1 MNSTILDSFPT
12 DTLGSIVS
20 HTAISNG
27 MSGATVFSVETTQ
40 GHFVLRRYHG
50 AQKEWRRTTAI
61 QRLVAEH
68 GIAPALLY
76 VDEDNQTT
84 VSQKINGVS
93 FGSAMAAPASQQAAL
108 HSLTSILG
116 KLHAL
121 PYTNAVARN
130 LGEASQTLWTKQSQR
145 RGFVSWAANLESL
158 LHSCLQIMIQ
168 DGRTVLSHGD
178 LNPANILWDGSRVW
192 LVDWD
197 MADLSHPYL
206 DLASIANFLS
216 FSNDTAI
223 ALLGLQE
230 QSKISDQQAITF
242 NACRNFARI
251 TYGCVFLELVPK
263 LDEIQFDSLER
274 TPTLMECFGR
284 IMKGEI
290 QMSSPSTQAL
300 IASALFKQALA

>member
-1 MNSTILDSFPT
+1 MNSQILNSFPT
-12 DTLGSIVS
+12 DKLGPIVA

-27 MSGATVFSVETTQ
+27 MSGATVYSVETIQ
-40 GHFVLRRYHG
+40 GHFVLRRFHG
-50 AQKEWRRTTAI
+50 AREEWQRSIAI

-68 GIAPALLY
+68 GIAPALLH

-84 VSQKINGVS
+84 VSQKIIGVS
-93 FGSAMAAPASQQAAL
+93 FAGAMTDPASRQAAL
-108 HSLTSILG
+108 HSLTTILS

-121 PYTNAVARN
+121 PYSNPVARN
-130 LGEASQTLWTKQSQR
+130 FGVASQETWTKQSQR
-145 RGFVSWAANLESL
+145 PGFVTWAASLEAQ
-158 LHSCLQIMIQ
+158 LHSCIQIMTQ
-168 DGRTVLSHGD
+168 DGRLALCHGD

-206 DLASIANFLS
+206 DLASITNFLS
-216 FSNDTAI
+216 LTNDTTV
-223 ALLGLQE
+223 ALLGQQE
-230 QSKISDQQAITF
+230 QTQINEQQQITF

-251 TYGCVFLELVPK
+251 TYGCVFLELVPT
-263 LDEIQFDSLER
+263 LDEIRFDTLEH

-284 IMKGEI
+284 IMQGEI